1 MSSKD
6 IDSDLGGISLRSK
19 STSKSLQALLETK
32 LKDNE
37 IIKAKKLT
45 SEDIRKN
52 RKMKVDAP
60 RQNELKIQAYKS
72 KKVDR
77 PDKKRP

>member
-6 IDSDLGGISLRSK
+6 IDSDVGKISLRSK

-37 IIKAKKLT
+37 IVKAKKPT

-52 RKMKVDAP
+52 GKIKVDAP

-77 PDKKRP
+77 PDKKRA